1 MIKSLLQI
9 RFRSLIAGMTA
20 QARKKGKDSKGVYI
34 LFAVLYLYVFAVIA
48 GMMGLTFYSLAEP
61 YHAMG
66 LDWLY
71 FALAGLMGLGFAVI
85 GSAFATQSQLYDAK
99 DNPLLLSMPIPP
111 KMILLSR
118 MIPLLIM
125 NLLFSGIVF
134 IPAVVVYYM
143 VIGFSPLAFPVQ
155 LVSLLSIVILAQ
167 TIACLLG
174 WLLHLMLSRLNK
186 SFASV
191 LFLVVFLGLYFW
203 IYSQANTI
211 LTSMV
216 AEGQAIADA
225 LSWVWP
231 IYAMGQSCAGEF
243 AYAPAF
249 PLLSALCFTAVYVLL
264 SATFLKTATM
274 SSAGGRR
281 TKLVLT
287 VAKGEKPSE
296 AIIRKELRK
305 FLGTPVYLTNMGL
318 GILMTAAMAVAG
330 LIFRSEVLSQ
340 LSLIPQL
347 SAFLPL
353 AICATLS
360 FGISTTCI
368 TAPIISLEG
377 KNLWILKSL
386 PVSAK
391 EILLSK
397 LRFHCRLSVPVCV
410 LSGLILSIAYGCD
423 FLSIL
428 FCALIPGLL
437 VVLNGLTGLICN
449 LQWIKLDY
457 ISEAYPCKQALP
469 VMVTMFGMMGVPLV
483 LGLIYAFLLAPH
495 ISPSVFLALAA
506 ALLSAACLCFYRLLC
521 TWGVRKWNQL

>member
-9 RFRSLIAGMTA
+9 RFRSMIAGMTA
-20 QARKKGKDSKGVYI
+20 QARKKGKDSKGMYI

-48 GMMGLTFYSLAEP
+48 CMMGFTFYSLIEP

-85 GSAFATQSQLYDAK
+85 GSAFTTQSQLYDAK
-99 DNPLLLSMPIPP
+99 DNHLLLSMPIPP

-125 NLLFSGIVF
+125 NLLFSGIIF

-155 LVSLLSIVILAQ
+155 LVSLLSIVVLAQ

-174 WLLHLMLSRLNK
+174 WLLHLLLSRLNK
-186 SFASV
+186 SLASV
-191 LFLVVFLGLYFW
+191 LFLVVFLGLYFS

-216 AEGQAIADA
+216 AKGQAIADA

-231 IYAMGQSCAGEF
+231 IYAMGQSCAGEL

-249 PLLSALCFTAVYVLL
+249 PLLSALCFAAIYALL
-264 SATFLKTATM
+264 SATFLKTATI
-274 SSAGGRR
+274 SSAGSKR

-287 VAKGEKPSE
+287 AARGVVPTE

-305 FLGTPVYLTNMGL
+305 FLGTPVYLTNMGI

-330 LIFRSEVLSQ
+330 LVFREDILSQ
-340 LSLIPQL
+340 LSLLPQF

-353 AICATLS
+353 VICAALS

-377 KNLWILKSL
+377 KNLWILKSM

-397 LRFHCRLSVPVCV
+397 LRFHCRLSVPACV
-410 LSGLILSIAYGCD
+410 LSGMILSIAYGCNFWD
-423 FLSIL
+423 IL
-428 FCALIPGLL
+428 LCALIPGLL
-437 VVLNGLTGLICN
+437 VVLNGLAGLICN
-449 LQWIKLDY
+449 LQWVKLDY

-469 VMVTMFGMMGVPLV
+469 VVITMFGMMGVPLV
-483 LGLIYAFLLAPH
+483 LGLIYAFLLSPH
-495 ISPSVFLALAA
+495 ISPSVFLALSAV
-506 ALLSAACLCFYRLLC
+506 LLSAACFCFYRLLC
-521 TWGVRKWNQL
+521 SWGVRKWNHL